1 MICKKHILAEWLRLL
16 RFFCLYC
23 NAINKRQYKII
34 ICKLIYIKHLTNYL
48 NNDNIFSDIRDGT
61 VNKP

>member
-1 MICKKHILAEWLRLL
+1 MTCKKYFSGVAWAAP
-16 RFFCLYC
+16 FFFNLYC